1 MRDRKVPVVGI
12 PLSLGLLILVTVIYL
27 TIDFARLR
35 IHRVKDVFIVLFGSL
50 LRRHE
55 FAGLTGGSYLLLA
68 SLVVAALYAPRVL
81 IPAVSFL
88 ALGDTIAAVV
98 GLSIGRIRFWG
109 KTLEGTLAGLL
120 VCIGVAYIASIL
132 PDPDMHM
139 PLGAGIL
146 GALTAAVVEVLPI
159 EVNDNVAVPIVSG
172 LVMHFALLGKLF
184 GA

>member
-1 MRDRKVPVVGI
+1 MRDRKVPVLGI
-12 PLSLGLLILVTVIYL
+12 PLSLGLLILITVIYL
-27 TIDFARLR
+27 IIDFARLR

-88 ALGDTIAAVV
+88 ALGDTIAAIV
-98 GLSIGRIRFWG
+98 GLSIGRVKFWG
-109 KTLEGTLAGLL
+109 KTLEGTVAGLL
-120 VCIGVAYIASIL
+120 VCIGVAVLASML
-132 PDPDMHM
+132 PDADMRM
-139 PLGAGIL
+139 PLGAGL
-146 GALTAAVVEVLPI
+146 VGALSASVVEVLPI

-172 LVMHFALLGKLF
+172 LIMHFALLSKLF
-184 GA
+184 GS